1 MDNVIAKC
9 VKLQRGRHKYRS
21 LLITGKLNLSLNFIL
36 KLLSVNGLLPPFCK
50 YIKAVQSHTSFS
62 KEFIHEG
69 VC

>member
-1 MDNVIAKC
+1 MSLQNVWSY
-9 VKLQRGRHKYRS
+9 RGAETNTVHY
-21 LLITGKLNLSLNFIL
+21 LITGKLNLSLNFIL